1 MVRMD
6 DERLPKRLFYG
17 DVATSSRRPGGQ
29 FRRYKDT
36 LKSCLKHL
44 QINPT
49 NWEELLL
56 DRPTW
61 RRKVKS
67 GAAIYEAN
75 RIAAAKVK
83 REARKSQLR
92 PVPLPSSPSSYTS
105 SPASSSSCPIAPT
118 TAALVADTHTSITH
132 IYDTT
137 TDTISPISDSRGE
150 DQDFT
155 CPHCDRTFTSH
166 IDLVSHL
173 RTHRT
178 ETGEP
183 VPGAPTNTH
192 RTRPRC
198 PRTFVSLHAINF
210 TLPEFWQH
218 APELYFIRI
227 ESAFYS
233 ANVTKELAKYHKL
246 VEVLP
251 ASVISQVQSL
261 LANPPADAPYSAL
274 MAEILRLNSV
284 SDRQMYHQ
292 LIKEESLGD
301 RKPSELLRRMRC
313 LLGDMQ
319 VDDKFVKEMF
329 LERLPTDVQTILA
342 SGSQDLS
349 VSQLAE
355 MADRMIEVQR
365 FQSPS
370 VAQISSSSS
379 VNEHLLKQV
388 SAMADE
394 MASLKIQL
402 ARLNSSRSRSRRRS
416 RSRPRTADTC
426 WYHITFGVKARRC
439 SSPCSFKPKQGNQSA
454 RE

>member
-1 MVRMD
+1 MSHSD
-6 DERLPKRLFYG
+6 QK
-17 DVATSSRRPGGQ
+17 
-29 FRRYKDT
+29 
-36 LKSCLKHL
+36 
-44 QINPT
+44 
-49 NWEELLL
+49 L
-56 DRPTW
+56 D
-61 RRKVKS
+61 
-67 GAAIYEAN
+67 A
-75 RIAAAKVK
+75 
-83 REARKSQLR
+83 
-92 PVPLPSSPSSYTS
+92 
-105 SPASSSSCPIAPT
+105 PA
-118 TAALVADTHTSITH
+118 
-132 IYDTT
+132 
-137 TDTISPISDSRGE
+137 
-150 DQDFT
+150 Q
-155 CPHCDRTFTSH
+155 
-166 IDLVSHL
+166 
-173 RTHRT
+173 
-178 ETGEP
+178 
-183 VPGAPTNTH
+183 
-192 RTRPRC
+192 
-198 PRTFVSLHAINF
+198 SLHAINF

-233 ANVTKELAKYHKL
+233 ANVTKELANYHKL

-274 MAEILRLNSV
+274 KAEILRLNSL
-284 SDRQMYHQ
+284 SDRQRYHQ

-342 SGSQDLS
+342 SGSQDLT
-349 VSQLAE
+349 VSQMAE

-402 ARLNSSRSRSRRRS
+402 ARLTSSRSRSRRRS

-426 WYHITFGVKARRC
+426 WYHTNFGVKARRC